1 MNPEKLKLYLLLSA
15 GIILFSSQNNSYAQ
29 DSEASGEESK
39 TDTTEIWKAGG
50 LASITFNQTSL
61 SNWVKGGESSVSGTG
76 AFNFSGDYN
85 KDNLSWENT
94 IDLAYGL
101 LTSDQYSARKTE
113 DKIDVNSKV
122 GYKAVQNL
130 FYTGLV
136 NFKSQFYKG
145 YDYPNDSVKVSDFF
159 APAFLITSLG
169 MDYKVSENFSV
180 YLSPVTGRFIFMMDQ
195 DLANAGAYGVTPAKV
210 DTNGNII
217 TEGKK
222 LKPAFGA
229 YLTCQLKYE
238 VMENVNFKSKLEL
251 FNNFTDPD
259 KSNRKNIDVNFE
271 TTVFLK
277 VNEFISANIYFQ
289 MIYDHEQKV
298 PVYRRINGVK
308 TQVDSEPRLQI
319 KHILGLGL
327 SYNFKM

>member
-1 MNPEKLKLYLLLSA
+1 MNPEKLKLYLLLST
-15 GIILFSSQNNSYAQ
+15 GIILFLTQNYSYAQ
-29 DSEASGEESK
+29 NDTSEAGEEKS
-39 TDTTEIWKAGG
+39 DTTEIWKAGG
-50 LASITFNQTSL
+50 LASLTFNQTSL

-76 AFNFSGDYN
+76 VFNFSADYN
-85 KDNLSWENT
+85 KENLSWENT

-113 DKIDVNSKV
+113 DKIDINSKV

-136 NFKSQFYKG
+136 NFKSQFYNG

-169 MDYKVSENFSV
+169 MDYKVSDNFSI
-180 YLSPVTGRFIFMMDQ
+180 YLSPVTGRFIFMLDDQ
-195 DLANAGAYGVTPAKV
+195 LANAGAYGVDPAKV
-210 DTNGNII
+210 DSNGNII
-217 TEGKK
+217 KEGEQI
-222 LKPAFGA
+222 KPAFGA

-277 VNEFISANIYFQ
+277 VNEFISANIFFQ

-308 TQVDSEPRLQI
+308 TQIDSEPRLQI
-319 KHILGLGL
+319 KQVLGLGIA
-327 SYNFKM
+327 YNFKI